1 MEFDPTH
8 TSVFAEELHQKM
20 KEHCSRNGLSEAEFA
35 RRIGASDALFK
46 NLRNGSIPTIGR
58 LSAILHLLGESLV
71 IGSLAQR
78 DAGAQWTEQKH
89 KELFAPTSPVRV
101 AENAQEL
108 HDRVVGQDFEP
119 IPRYDVFLAA
129 GDGALNDNNTPVEHL
144 AFSKAWLKR
153 MNVEPGMAA
162 LLSVK
167 GESMQPTLFDG
178 DLVLVDRNRFA
189 VQSGK
194 IYAFVDGDDG
204 ARVKRLRLFGNAGLV
219 IQSDNHSS
227 EFEDE
232 ERSGQE
238 MQNVLDNIIG
248 EVLWSGHTWD

>member
-1 MEFDPTH
+1 
-8 TSVFAEELHQKM
+8 
-20 KEHCSRNGLSEAEFA
+20 
-35 RRIGASDALFK
+35 
-46 NLRNGSIPTIGR
+46 
-58 LSAILHLLGESLV
+58 
-71 IGSLAQR
+71 
-78 DAGAQWTEQKH
+78 
-89 KELFAPTSPVRV
+89 
-101 AENAQEL
+101 
-108 HDRVVGQDFEP
+108 
-119 IPRYDVFLAA
+119 
-129 GDGALNDNNTPVEHL
+129 
-144 AFSKAWLKR
+144 

-178 DLVLVDRNRFA
+178 DLVLVDRNRFT

-232 ERSGQE
+232 ERSGQD
-238 MQNVLDNIIG
+238 MQSVLDNIIG

>member
-1 MEFDPTH
+1 MHFYTMTESDRIYAVIEARRRELGLSQAQVSERAFGRSD
-8 TSVFAEELHQKM
+8 TSAIQNIRRGSSPSAEKL
-20 KEHCSRNGLSEAEFA
+20 SALSEALDLEFYFGP
-35 RRIGASDALFK
+35 RKSEHEFVNML
-46 NLRNGSIPTIGR
+46 
-58 LSAILHLLGESLV
+58 
-71 IGSLAQR
+71 
-78 DAGAQWTEQKH
+78 QKQH
-89 KELFAPTSPVRV
+89 AELFAPTSPVLA
-101 AENAQEL
+101 AESAQEL
-108 HDRVVGQDFEP
+108 HDRVIGQDFDP

-129 GDGALNDNNTPVEHL
+129 GIGAVNDENTPVEHL
-144 AFSKAWLKR
+144 AFSKKWLKR
-153 MNVEPGMAA
+153 MNIEPGMAA

-167 GESMQPTLFDG
+167 GESMEPTLFDG

-219 IQSDNHSS
+219 IQSDSHSS

-232 ERSGQE
+232 ERSGQD
-238 MQNVLDNIIG
+238 MQSVLDNIIG

>member
-1 MEFDPTH
+1 VSTDFSKFSEVV
-8 TSVFAEELHQKM
+8 SKRLEELGQKVGTVERSAGL
-20 KEHCSRNGLSEAEFA
+20 KPDTIRNILRADSESGPQLSTA
-35 RRIGASDALFK
+35 REVCDALGLELYIAPK
-46 NLRNGSIPTIGR
+46 KAHQGALDV
-58 LSAILHLLGESLV
+58 AEDQLGELLDP
-71 IGSLAQR
+71 G
-78 DAGAQWTEQKH
+78 
-89 KELFAPTSPVRV
+89 SPVRT
-101 AENAQEL
+101 AARLTEL
-108 HDRVVGQDFEP
+108 HHKVVGQDFDP

-162 LLSVK
+162 LLSVR

-178 DLVLVDRNRFA
+178 DLVLVDRNRFT